1 MAEKK
6 RNLITIIPAFL
17 LMGTAIGIQVGAILK
32 YAAVGFVVGVLI
44 YLFLSYRNKIIN
56 KQNK

>member
-56 KQNK
+56 K